1 MVGANARAAEFSNKL
16 CNRQELGYKLVG
28 YVAEDE
34 VSRLTWESQGMS
46 GKIVGMVDDIRGI
59 LERERVDEMLV
70 CLSVEAKFGTVTH
83 MIADARDLGI
93 VLRIVPE
100 ASEAAVLKRLHIEE
114 FENEFVITLFR
125 EQLLLQLLAKR
136 LMDIV
141 ISTLVLI
148 VLAPLLVLVALL
160 IKFTSPGP
168 IFFTQNRVGMN
179 QRRFRLYKFRSMIA
193 GAEERVHDLA
203 HLNELDGPA
212 FKIVNDPRI
221 TPLGRFIRK
230 TSIDELPQL
239 FNVLRGEMSLVGPRP
254 PLPTEVKQYDWLF
267 RRRLSVKPG
276 ITCVWQV
283 SGRSDVNFQEWMDMD
298 KRYVE
303 NWSLLLDLKI
313 LLKTIPAVIF
323 CRGAS

>member
-1 MVGANARAAEFSNKL
+1 
-16 CNRQELGYKLVG
+16 
-28 YVAEDE
+28 
-34 VSRLTWESQGMS
+34 
-46 GKIVGMVDDIRGI
+46 
-59 LERERVDEMLV
+59 
-70 CLSVEAKFGTVTH
+70 
-83 MIADARDLGI
+83 
-93 VLRIVPE
+93 
-100 ASEAAVLKRLHIEE
+100 
-114 FENEFVITLFR
+114 
-125 EQLLLQLLAKR
+125 
-136 LMDIV
+136 MDIV

-212 FKIVNDPRI
+212 FKILNDPRI

-254 PLPTEVKQYDWLF
+254 PLPNEVEQYEWLF

-283 SGRSDVNFQEWMDMD
+283 SGRSEVNFQEWMDMD